1 MNNTPLSITELSS
14 VIKQTIEGNSLLSNV
29 AVIGEVSNV
38 TNHSSG
44 HIYFTLKD
52 SGAVISAAFF
62 KYANRSC
69 RVRLKEGLKVIA
81 LGSVTVYEK
90 RGSYQLIV
98 KSLIEDGIGELQ
110 RQIQE
115 LKERLLKEGL
125 FDNERKK
132 SLPFLPRRIGIVT
145 SPTGA
150 AFRDILKVL
159 LRRFPNV
166 EVVLAPAKV
175 QGSDAS
181 VSIVRAIEELNK
193 EKYDIDLIIA
203 GRGGGSFEDLMPF
216 NEEPAVRAFAES
228 RVPIISA
235 VGHQIDHP
243 LTDDAADAFAPTP
256 SAAAEVAVPVKAELE
271 NDIEYYRKALL
282 SSLQKL
288 AEHYRMRIASVTQ
301 RRIFENPLD
310 MINMRQLNVDELSS
324 RVTYALSSLL
334 QDKRNQLS
342 LAGDLEEK
350 INLVLMKRRH
360 MFAMALQSVDQ
371 LSPLKV
377 MARGYSVVRN
387 DTGDF
392 VKNCRALSPGQ
403 KFDLYFADGSAACEV
418 LSLNKGVT
426 LGKEKGE

>member
-69 RVRLKEGLKVIA
+69 KVRLKEGLKVIA

-125 FDNERKK
+125 FDDERKK

-181 VSIVRAIEELNK
+181 VSIVRA
-193 EKYDIDLIIA
+193 
-203 GRGGGSFEDLMPF
+203 
-216 NEEPAVRAFAES
+216 
-228 RVPIISA
+228 
-235 VGHQIDHP
+235 
-243 LTDDAADAFAPTP
+243 
-256 SAAAEVAVPVKAELE
+256 
-271 NDIEYYRKALL
+271 
-282 SSLQKL
+282 
-288 AEHYRMRIASVTQ
+288 
-301 RRIFENPLD
+301 
-310 MINMRQLNVDELSS
+310 
-324 RVTYALSSLL
+324 
-334 QDKRNQLS
+334 
-342 LAGDLEEK
+342 
-350 INLVLMKRRH
+350 
-360 MFAMALQSVDQ
+360 
-371 LSPLKV
+371 
-377 MARGYSVVRN
+377 
-387 DTGDF
+387 
-392 VKNCRALSPGQ
+392 
-403 KFDLYFADGSAACEV
+403 
-418 LSLNKGVT
+418 
-426 LGKEKGE
+426 